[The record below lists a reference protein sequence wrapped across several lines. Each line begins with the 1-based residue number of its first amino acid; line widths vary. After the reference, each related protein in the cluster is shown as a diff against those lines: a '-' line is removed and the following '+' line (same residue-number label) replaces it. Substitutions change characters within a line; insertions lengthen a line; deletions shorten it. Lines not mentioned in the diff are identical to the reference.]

1 MASGHRK
8 KLKKSSRKDPT
19 PLEDEV
25 AQAIYDLEVNNVNL
39 KPSLSTLYVNTA
51 KEVEVGHGK
60 RVLVIFFPLRF
71 IKKFH
76 KIQKQL
82 VTELEKKFSGKSVVL
97 IAQRKIA
104 RKPKSNLKKIQRSRT
119 MVAVHEAILA
129 DLLHPVDVVGRRW
142 RYKTDGS
149 MQTKVF
155 MDAREKDKVE
165 SKLEAYSVVFKK
177 LTGREVSFGFMT
189 NPLLQQFL

>member
-1 MASGHRK
+1 MSHSYDHRLQFCSVAK
-8 KLKKSSRKDPT
+8 GETLHLQI
-19 PLEDEV
+19 LEECNGV
-25 AQAIYDLEVNNVNL
+25 
-39 KPSLSTLYVNTA
+39 SC
-51 KEVEVGHGK
+51 H
-60 RVLVIFFPLRF
+60 
-71 IKKFH
+71 
-76 KIQKQL
+76 
-82 VTELEKKFSGKSVVL
+82 
-97 IAQRKIA
+97 
-104 RKPKSNLKKIQRSRT
+104 RSRT

-189 NPLLQQFL
+189 KYVCVQCSYSCFEKRSRRCSC